1 MTCQHRGRKPRNGP
15 KDLRLAGRELAAHD
29 NHRPLD
35 PISISA
41 GVASFPQH
49 GATVSSLLQA
59 ADAALYPAKTAGRDR
74 GVVAP

>member
-15 KDLRLAGRELAAHD
+15 KDLRLAGRKLAAHH
-29 NHRPLD
+29 NHRQLD
-35 PISISA
+35 RITTSL
-41 GVASFPQH
+41 GVATFPQR

-59 ADAALYPAKTAGRDR
+59 ADAALYPAKTGGRDR